1 MENALLKLS
10 PLKQFLQKRCFLQLF
25 LQFLIFFIWFS
36 IVSKTYLGMVD
47 NSWETIE
54 KHLACFWEQK
64 QCFPLTKPNI
74 IYVEVKSGEGKA
86 NDCHHFTIAFYL
98 I

>member
-1 MENALLKLS
+1 
-10 PLKQFLQKRCFLQLF
+10 
-25 LQFLIFFIWFS
+25 
-36 IVSKTYLGMVD
+36 MVD

-64 QCFPLTKPNI
+64 QCFPLTKPNM
-74 IYVEVKSGEGKA
+74 IYVEGKSGEGKA

-98 I
+98 IYNILYSINWKMYKISISLIMVKIA